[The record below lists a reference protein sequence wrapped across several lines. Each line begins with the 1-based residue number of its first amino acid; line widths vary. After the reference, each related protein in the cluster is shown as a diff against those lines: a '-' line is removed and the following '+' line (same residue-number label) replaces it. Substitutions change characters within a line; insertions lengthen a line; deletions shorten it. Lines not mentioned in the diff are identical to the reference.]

1 VNMTLGRMTRFPARV
16 IAQLGSPRQIPR
28 GPWGQFSSPG
38 VQGIVQRTDSPSV
51 GSEPDRSLSF
61 ESFPLQDF
69 ETADVSRIEG
79 TIAVLNYLLLFGSP
93 RNGIEEADGSI
104 PFSSTEV
111 RPRGASEISL
121 PSGYYAPPASTRRV
135 RTCCAAATASA
146 FA

>member
-1 VNMTLGRMTRFPARV
+1 VGARYGRTISSTCLRLRLLLRRWRLIDFQSFPAQPV
-16 IAQLGSPRQIPR
+16 DI
-28 GPWGQFSSPG
+28 
-38 VQGIVQRTDSPSV
+38 
-51 GSEPDRSLSF
+51 
-61 ESFPLQDF
+61 
-69 ETADVSRIEG
+69 ADVSLVEG
-79 TIAVLNYLLLFGSP
+79 TIGGRNYWFLFDSP

-111 RPRGASEISL
+111 RPRGASEISPPRGPPATTR